1 MVHNLPVNA
10 GDSGDMGSIPGFG
23 RLPGEGKGNLL
34 QYSSL
39 ENSMDR
45 GACLKLD
52 RIPSFL
58 LAWTSPLGNRDRNT
72 MDQGYFEGGIC
83 QLFIQVLWSTYYLL
97 DTAISLQSF
106 FDSVSQPQNT
116 FTKLLLNSTHI
127 ARFANTEDIK
137 SLSQI
142 SRSSYSIK
150 QRECYP

>member
-1 MVHNLPVNA
+1 MVNNLPVNA

-23 RLPGEGKGNLL
+23 RFPGEGKGNLL

-58 LAWTSPLGNRDRNT
+58 LAWTSSLGNRDRNT

-83 QLFIQVLWSTYYLL
+83 QLFIQVLWSTYSLL

-116 FTKLLLNSTHI
+116 FTKFLLNSTHI

-137 SLSQI
+137 SLSQL

>member
-1 MVHNLPVNA
+1 MVNNLPVNA

-23 RLPGEGKGNLL
+23 RFPGEGKGNLL

-58 LAWTSPLGNRDRNT
+58 LAWTSSLGNRDRNT

-83 QLFIQVLWSTYYLL
+83 QLFIQVLWSTYSLL

-106 FDSVSQPQNT
+106 FDSVSQPQNK
-116 FTKLLLNSTHI
+116 FLLNSTHI

-137 SLSQI
+137 SLSQL